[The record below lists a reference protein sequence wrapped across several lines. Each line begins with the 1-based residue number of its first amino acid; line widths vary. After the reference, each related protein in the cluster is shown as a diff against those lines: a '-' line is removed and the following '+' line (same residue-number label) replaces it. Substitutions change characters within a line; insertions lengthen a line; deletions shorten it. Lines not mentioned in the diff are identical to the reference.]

1 MPIVTPA
8 LLEELRRALPQL
20 QLRENEPMRA
30 HCSFRIGGPAA
41 AMALPASQQELSA
54 LTALLHTHGVRPF
67 LLGNGTNLLIED
79 APLDLFV
86 IKPAGELAACRV
98 EGTRVTGGCAVTLT
112 ALACAARDAA
122 LTGLEFA
129 HGIPGTL
136 GGGLFMNAGAYGGE
150 LKDVCTAVTCM
161 DETGALHRV
170 PADQAQFSYRHSRF
184 ADDGS
189 IIVSGEL
196 TLAPGDRDAIE
207 ARMRELAQ
215 KRRASQPLE
224 KPSAGSTF
232 KRPANGYAAA
242 MIDQAGLRGAAVGA
256 AQVSPKHAGF
266 VVNNGGASFDDVITL
281 MRHVQDTVQ
290 ARFGVRLE
298 PEVRIIGSKTWNF

>member
-1 MPIVTPA
+1 MATVTPA
-8 LLEELRRALPQL
+8 LLEEIRRALPQL

-41 AMALPASQQELSA
+41 AMALPASQQELSE
-54 LTALLHTHGVRPF
+54 LTALLHRRGVRPF
-67 LLGNGTNLLIED
+67 LLGNGTNLLVED

-86 IKPAGELAACRV
+86 IKPAGALAACRV
-98 EGTRVTGGCAVTLT
+98 DGTRVTAGCAVTLA
-112 ALACAARDAA
+112 ALACTARDAS

-136 GGGLFMNAGAYGGE
+136 GGALFMNAGAYGGE
-150 LKDVCTAVTCM
+150 MKDVCTCVLCM

-170 PADQAQFSYRHSRF
+170 SAAEAGFSYRHSRF

-189 IIVSGEL
+189 TVVSAEL
-196 TLAPGDRDAIE
+196 TLAPGDRAAIE
-207 ARMRELAQ
+207 ARMCELAQ

-242 MIDQAGLRGAAVGA
+242 MIDQAGLRGYAVGA

-266 VVNNGGASFDDVITL
+266 VVNNGGATFDEVIAL
-281 MRHVQDTVQ
+281 MRHIQKTVYD
-290 ARFGVRLE
+290 RFGTRLE
-298 PEVRIIGSKTWNF
+298 PEVRIIGSKSWNF